1 MVRAN
6 DFKGIE
12 KIFKSELS
20 HEPSTPAELTF
31 DQAYRAR
38 LTEIFAALKE
48 DRPFVGLLRELHARI
63 QEDLSEV
70 RPAILL
76 CDYAP
81 LLHDLN
87 HSVLAIPGTYSL
99 DTPLRLISHFHP
111 SLIVYESRERQV
123 TIIGSDGHDYKFLLK
138 GQSDLRLD
146 RHVTQFFELVGM
158 HIKNLFPSDRRSL
171 KIHYCLITPLSDT
184 CGLIQFWNDTETIDE
199 MIEGCRKSPNLEGA
213 FIRENFSDD
222 YDHLPLDQKV
232 EILRRT
238 AQEIPGTDLRE
249 AIWLRCGNAMTWL
262 SKTLRFVRTT
272 AIMSII
278 GYIMGLGNRVPSN
291 IMVHNPTGHVIHLDL
306 SSCFEVCQKRANFPE
321 SVPFRLTRMIV
332 GAFGVEKVYG
342 EFEITARL
350 TVNMLKFHRE
360 SSLALLDI
368 FKQDQSLEAIEIDQ
382 GTREDVFLGQ
392 AEDARV
398 VTLNITEA
406 LDRICQKIDGREFD
420 PEGEPLTTRQQ
431 VKKLMQ
437 MAMGEESLAKM
448 PWVWQPLW

>member
-1 MVRAN
+1 
-6 DFKGIE
+6 
-12 KIFKSELS
+12 
-20 HEPSTPAELTF
+20 
-31 DQAYRAR
+31 
-38 LTEIFAALKE
+38 
-48 DRPFVGLLRELHARI
+48 
-63 QEDLSEV
+63 
-70 RPAILL
+70 
-76 CDYAP
+76 
-81 LLHDLN
+81 
-87 HSVLAIPGTYSL
+87 
-99 DTPLRLISHFHP
+99 
-111 SLIVYESRERQV
+111 
-123 TIIGSDGHDYKFLLK
+123 
-138 GQSDLRLD
+138 
-146 RHVTQFFELVGM
+146 
-158 HIKNLFPSDRRSL
+158 
-171 KIHYCLITPLSDT
+171 
-184 CGLIQFWNDTETIDE
+184 
-199 MIEGCRKSPNLEGA
+199 
-213 FIRENFSDD
+213 
-222 YDHLPLDQKV
+222 
-232 EILRRT
+232 
-238 AQEIPGTDLRE
+238 
-249 AIWLRCGNAMTWL
+249 
-262 SKTLRFVRTT
+262 
-272 AIMSII
+272 
-278 GYIMGLGNRVPSN
+278 
-291 IMVHNPTGHVIHLDL
+291 MVHNPTGHVIHLDL

-431 VKKLMQ
+431 VKKLME